1 MPVSILKLCP
11 AAETIASDADLLAR
25 FTTNRDEVAFAELV
39 RRHGPVVHRVCRR
52 LIPAHAD
59 DAFQAV
65 FLVLAC
71 RPERVRKP
79 GAIGSWLAGVAGRVA
94 RQMRNSE
101 RCRAGHEQAAGQP
114 EAVTPLPDTREL
126 AAVLDDELTQLPD
139 GLRAPVVLCL
149 IRGRTHAQAA
159 ADLGGSVRTLRRRL
173 DRAKELLCARLERR
187 GVIPTVATALV
198 AGVGEA
204 VTAFEPELVR
214 RTVSNVFQFLAGGAP
229 TTVATV
235 AAKGVVNDMTRFK
248 LPALVA
254 TTAGIL
260 VCFGV
265 VWSQDPLKPV
275 DPAVQPPLRIEPPP
289 APTLLVPSSLGTG
302 YVPQADVH
310 TANFVVHAQ
319 TPVMARAIAA
329 EAEHQRRV
337 LALQWL
343 GKELPAW
350 SKPCVIR
357 FALGQA
363 GGGATTFT
371 FGDGANG
378 VPTVTSMEM
387 ALSGE
392 FLVVMT
398 NALPHEVTHT
408 VLASFF
414 GKPLPRWAD
423 EGLSLLAESATEQ
436 FNHDVRVRE
445 LLNAGRGIR
454 LRVLVRMTEYPKDM
468 IVLYA
473 QGHSLTRFLA
483 GRTKGVPVLMD
494 VPVLGDLF
502 KKNAENEGRRRLLT
516 FLHVGTQG
524 NTAESWN
531 KAAKEVYGFES
542 IDDLE
547 EAWLEW
553 LKKPISELQQ
563 PPDSPPRA
571 TKPKPDSLHQIP
583 PTELPLPRGW

>member
-1 MPVSILKLCP
+1 MPVSVRKLCP
-11 AAETIASDADLLAR
+11 PAESVLSDGDLLAR
-25 FTTNRDEVAFAELV
+25 FSSARDEAAFAELV

-52 LIPAHAD
+52 LVPAHAD

-71 RPERVRKP
+71 RPERVRAP
-79 GAIGSWLAGVAGRVA
+79 GAVGSWLVGVAGHVA
-94 RQMRNSE
+94 RQMRHAE
-101 RCRAGHEQAAGQP
+101 RRRAVHERAAGRHESCDP
-114 EAVTPLPDTREL
+114 RADAHEL
-126 AAVLDDELTQLPD
+126 AAILDDELTRLPD

-149 IRGRTHAQAA
+149 MRGRTHAQAA
-159 ADLGGSVRTLRRRL
+159 TDLGGSVRTLRRRL
-173 DRAKELLCARLERR
+173 DRAKELLRARLERR
-187 GVIPTVATALV
+187 GVIPAVATALV
-198 AGVGEA
+198 AGIGEA
-204 VTAFEPELVR
+204 VGAVPPVLTR
-214 RTVSNVFQFLAGGAP
+214 QTVANVFQFLAGGAP
-229 TTVATV
+229 TAPVV
-235 AAKGVVNDMTRFK
+235 VVAKGVVNDMARFK
-248 LPALVA
+248 VPALLAPAAAV
-254 TTAGIL
+254 L
-260 VCFGV
+260 VCLGF
-265 VWSQDPLKPV
+265 VWSQDPLKPI
-275 DPAVQPPLRIEPPP
+275 DPPLREIPPTVAPP
-289 APTLLVPSSLGTG
+289 APTLIPSWDGKG
-302 YVPQADVH
+302 YVPQADAH

-319 TPVMARAIAA
+319 TPVIARAIAA

-357 FALGQA
+357 FSLGQA

-371 FGDGANG
+371 WSNGANG
-378 VPTVTSMEM
+378 APTVTSMEM
-387 ALSGE
+387 TLSGE

-423 EGLSLLAESATEQ
+423 EGLSLLAESETEQ
-436 FNHDVRVRE
+436 FNYDVRVRE

-454 LRVLVRMTEYPKDM
+454 LRVLVRMTEYPKDV

-494 VPVLGDLF
+494 VPILGDLF

-516 FLHVGTQG
+516 FLYTGTEG
-524 NTAESWN
+524 NTAASWD

-542 IDDLE
+542 INDLE

-553 LKKPISELQQ
+553 LKKPISALQ
-563 PPDSPPRA
+563 PPSDSTPRA
-571 TKPKPDSLHQIP
+571 PKANPGSLHQIP
-583 PTELPLPRGW
+583 PTELPLPRGR